1 MFLCK
6 PPLVLWMDG
15 LYFIWSLLS
24 CSNRVTRDG
33 VRLLAKVLKQNPT
46 LEVIDLSY
54 NRIEDEGAVY
64 LSEAVAWPGCVLRE

>member
-1 MFLCK
+1 MFLCEI
-6 PPLVLWMDG
+6 PLILWIDG

-64 LSEAVAWPGCVLRE
+64 LSEAVAGPGCVLRE